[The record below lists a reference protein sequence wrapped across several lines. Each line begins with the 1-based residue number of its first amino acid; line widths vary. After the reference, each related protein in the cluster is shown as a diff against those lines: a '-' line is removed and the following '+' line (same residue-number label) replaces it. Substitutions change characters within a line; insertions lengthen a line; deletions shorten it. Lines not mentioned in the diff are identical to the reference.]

1 MNHSQQE
8 LRCAAAQAF
17 IESLDQLDQ
26 RLSPAADSIDTS
38 SDRVGSSLPGTNPST
53 AQPPPPSSRSIS
65 VHELEAAV
73 ADIEQF
79 TRARDLR
86 ARDL

>member
-26 RLSPAADSIDTS
+26 RLSSAADSIDTS
-38 SDRVGSSLPGTNPST
+38 SDRVDRSLPGTAPSVD
-53 AQPPPPSSRSIS
+53 QSLPSSRSIS
-65 VHELEAAV
+65 VQELEAAV

-79 TRARDLR
+79 TRSREL
-86 ARDL
+86 